1 MTTGVPSW
9 VLRLCAEIIAAK
21 NAELARH
28 AVWDAFNKI
37 AALPPHEHVAA
48 SQMIRD
54 AMRGRGN

>member
-1 MTTGVPSW
+1 MTIAPLW
-9 VLRLCAEIIAAK
+9 VLRLCDEIGAAE

-28 AVWDAFNKI
+28 TVWDAFNKI

-54 AMRGRGN
+54 TMRGRGD